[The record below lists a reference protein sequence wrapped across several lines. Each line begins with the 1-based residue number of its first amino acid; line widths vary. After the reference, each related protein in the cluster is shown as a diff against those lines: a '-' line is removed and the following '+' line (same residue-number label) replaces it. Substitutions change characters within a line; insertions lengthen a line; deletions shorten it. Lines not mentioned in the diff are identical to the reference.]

1 MGAEPAD
8 FNTDTATA
16 EFYRDFPEHAGN
28 VFFID
33 TTHNATYSSLVNK
46 FRDAAK
52 ATAQAVHGRVNWVY
66 AHLLYR
72 DHNPVTY
79 TVGRQGTDWWYSN
92 KTTPLM
98 DFIGMSV
105 ASRHGGTFSRF
116 LLTDYFTEQNKRSP
130 GLDKLMPET
139 RFPAGDVYRNNAY
152 WKANTFDHECG
163 HALASYMKI
172 WATGRHSRDFNT
184 NRDESFADAF
194 ALIRHYQRFGTHT
207 GFTEPAIMD
216 RARLLP
222 FVNRDYAY
230 KHLTLAALK
239 AVAAMDHEA
248 LARMTPHQAA
258 EIAAD
263 VVEHHSLSPEQLTAL
278 GKIAE
283 RGENV
288 LKRDGFIGLIGYYEQ
303 AAVNDR
309 EGWLRPLVQSWLESA
324 KEFYDLDASTTQRL
338 AQAERKVT
346 WSGITAQNRPETM
359 ALSAPAWA
367 TLQPRAA

>member
-8 FNTDTATA
+8 FNTETAIA

-33 TTHNATYSSLVNK
+33 TTRNATYRSLVDR

-52 ATAQAVHGRVNWVY
+52 ATAAEVHGRVNWLY
-66 AHLLYR
+66 ARTLYH

-79 TVGRQGTDWWYSN
+79 AVGKNGADWWYSN

-116 LLTDYFTEQNKRSP
+116 LLTDYFTQQNKRSP
-130 GLDKLMPET
+130 GLDGLMPKT
-139 RFPAGDVYRNNAY
+139 RFPDAAIYRENAY

-172 WATGRHSRDFNT
+172 WATGKHSRDFNT

-194 ALIRHYQRFGTHT
+194 ALIRHYQRFGADT

-222 FVNRDYAY
+222 FLNRDYAY

-239 AVAAMDHEA
+239 AVAAMDHNK
-248 LARMTPHQAA
+248 LARLTPRQAA
-258 EIAAD
+258 AVAAD
-263 VVEHHSLSPEQLTAL
+263 VVEHHSLTPAQLTAL
-278 GKIAE
+278 GKIAAG
-283 RGENV
+283 GEKV
-288 LKRDGFIGLIGYYEQ
+288 LKREGFADLIGYYEQ

-309 EGWLRPLVQSWLESA
+309 EGWLQPLVQSWFESA
-324 KEFYDLDASTTQRL
+324 KEFYELDTATAKRL
-338 AQAERKVT
+338 AQAERKVA
-346 WSGITAQNRPETM
+346 WSEITAQNRIDAAP
-359 ALSAPAWA
+359 SAPTWS
-367 TLQPRAA
+367 LPQLHAA